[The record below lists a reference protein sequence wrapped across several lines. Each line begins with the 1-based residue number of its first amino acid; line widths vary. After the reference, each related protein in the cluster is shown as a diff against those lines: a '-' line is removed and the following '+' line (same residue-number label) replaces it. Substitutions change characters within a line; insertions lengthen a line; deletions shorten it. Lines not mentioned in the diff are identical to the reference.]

1 VTFNLIFKIFCQTG
15 PEMAIKTPEARPY
28 KLNSEIITNEKV
40 TKM

>member
-1 VTFNLIFKIFCQTG
+1 
-15 PEMAIKTPEARPY
+15 MAIKTPEARPY